1 MRLLKH
7 LLNSAFKLI
16 PLILI
21 TFLYTLY
28 YRILR
33 LRTKK
38 LYRELVASTSKKKAS
53 YAKFVSVLKR
63 LPRIA
68 LSILGGHLLHYTDP
82 PSTTIPHERVAY
94 AAKYEGGRHCTLNT
108 QLIQM

>member
-68 LSILGGHLLHYTDP
+68 LSITGWTSAALYRSTIDDNTLRKGG
-82 PSTTIPHERVAY
+82 ICR
-94 AAKYEGGRHCTLNT
+94 
-108 QLIQM
+108 